1 VQSVPASIGLARG
14 PLAIAAGVLATGA
27 LALGLATARDAPA
40 PAPPPAKPAAHPYTG
55 LIGGVQL
62 QQARCIQWNAGTTAE
77 RNKVAG
83 ALSYVV
89 GGASTSGG
97 RGTTLSTSETYA
109 LFDRACS
116 STIAA
121 HWLLYEL
128 YTRAAAFRSY
138 APR

>member
-1 VQSVPASIGLARG
+1 MQSVPAPARLTPLGRRAAVAALLA
-14 PLAIAAGVLATGA
+14 
-27 LALGLATARDAPA
+27 ALGTAVAIGAVLLSASSPPRPA
-40 PAPPPAKPAAHPYTG
+40 VVHHPYTG

-62 QQARCIQWNAGTTAE
+62 QQARCVQWNAGTAAE
-77 RNKVAG
+77 RDKVAG

-138 APR
+138 AAR